1 LATLF
6 HEEDKSCVSAC
17 APPYHEGLFTG
28 SVSHYF
34 EPGFNLSFLIV
45 KNCKAGS
52 AACVNRRRPNWI

>member
-1 LATLF
+1 
-6 HEEDKSCVSAC
+6 VSAC
-17 APPYHEGLFTG
+17 APPYHERLFTG

-52 AACVNRRRPNWI
+52 AAYVNRRRPNWISPTKN